1 MGILF
6 VLIGAFCFAL
16 SNAYWKKVTQTIPY
30 QVGMFFRG
38 IFASVVF
45 AILYF
50 GFIEGDSKLK
60 SCIEKDGNNKYNR
73 KGQLQE
79 ERKGIEK
86 T

>member
-38 IFASVVF
+38 IFASAFF
-45 AILYF
+45 AILYSL
-50 GFIEGDSKLK
+50 GSK
-60 SCIEKDGNNKYNR
+60 GR
-73 KGQLQE
+73 
-79 ERKGIEK
+79 
-86 T
+86 

>member
-38 IFASVVF
+38 ILV
-45 AILYF
+45 
-50 GFIEGDSKLK
+50 K
-60 SCIEKDGNNKYNR
+60 
-73 KGQLQE
+73 
-79 ERKGIEK
+79 
-86 T
+86 